1 MSSRYIGFT
10 KGVDH
15 WWTRF
20 LHPKINHCYLMTIDR
35 GRVIV
40 YEKGITEVK
49 VYTIDEIDDKLGN
62 DRLLRWNTVESEQGL
77 FMLNTCVGHVK
88 QLLGINRPFIWTPY
102 QLYKYIGSKSWDS

>member
-49 VYTIDEIDDKLGN
+49 VYTIDEI
-62 DRLLRWNTVESEQGL
+62 ESRQGL
-77 FMLNTCVGHVK
+77 FMLNTCVGHIK

>member
-20 LHPKINHCYLMTIDR
+20 LHRDINHCYLMTIDR